1 MNFEEKHCP
10 HCGALLVENAS
21 FCPYC
26 ESVLIEKRPAEMPK
40 PKRRRRITAAILL
53 TAVLLV
59 TLTAVGFANRGKIID
74 AQGAE
79 LTYETD
85 GQTFHLALSFESQ
98 GGAPFFGQPLFTVE
112 VREDQVR
119 GQVSSSRVFVDNG
132 GGVDKKNEFLAL
144 VDHYEVTTTP
154 CDGITLLQI
163 DETCIPTNSNA
174 AIEAI
179 PSYHTEQLKEGEGD
193 VIWTIYH
200 KNGDTLRLRHT
211 VKITRVPVVTLMS
224 GPDSVFDERFN
235 ESVRLLGTIFEESE
249 KAEALIGFIA
259 AERAGIEARTAD
271 IAEEDK
277 PAIYICGLGNWGT
290 TNHLMTAQD
299 YVSFRVA
306 NVKNVVS
313 DLGAPGAQPIEAE
326 KFVALGEDM
335 DAMIFDAAAV
345 KNIKPLYA
353 EDPTMFDT
361 CRAWREGEAYLQLA
375 YNAYYTNYEIA
386 LINTWFAAKTAYP
399 DRFEDVDM
407 TEVTDRV
414 TTAFLGKPLAEEIY
428 ACPNSFGGYQ
438 KIDTAAFFV
447 GTQG

>member
-1 MNFEEKHCP
+1 MNFEEKRCP

-40 PKRRRRITAAILL
+40 PKRRRRITAALLLAAIL
-53 TAVLLV
+53 VV

-163 DETCIPTNSNA
+163 DETCIPTTSNA

-179 PSYHTEQLKEGEGD
+179 PSYHTEQLKEGEGN
-193 VIWTIYH
+193 VIWTIYL

-211 VKITRVPVVTLMS
+211 VKITRVPVVTLTENDYPMATVDDLNVLLDTLAHEADRKSVYILQLPAVTYEGGLTMKNFCCDLVGSEGGTTFTGTVTVATRGIHPSNITNVRFVGDGTGIGLSASEGAFLHRCTFENWEIGAYGGLGSWVNATGCTFRGNGVGLWLDNRGGATCS
-224 GPDSVFDERFN
+224 GSYYGDSVYEDN
-235 ESVRLLGTIFEESE
+235 GIAVR
-249 KAEALIGFIA
+249 IA
-259 AERAGIEARTAD
+259 AMPGTETLDFNNCVFRGNGVNVENTAGYAADLSQIVTAD
-271 IAEEDK
+271 
-277 PAIYICGLGNWGT
+277 N
-290 TNHLMTAQD
+290 
-299 YVSFRVA
+299 
-306 NVKNVVS
+306 
-313 DLGAPGAQPIEAE
+313 
-326 KFVALGEDM
+326 
-335 DAMIFDAAAV
+335 
-345 KNIKPLYA
+345 
-353 EDPTMFDT
+353 
-361 CRAWREGEAYLQLA
+361 
-375 YNAYYTNYEIA
+375 
-386 LINTWFAAKTAYP
+386 
-399 DRFEDVDM
+399 
-407 TEVTDRV
+407 
-414 TTAFLGKPLAEEIY
+414 
-428 ACPNSFGGYQ
+428 
-438 KIDTAAFFV
+438 
-447 GTQG
+447 

>member
-1 MNFEEKHCP
+1 
-10 HCGALLVENAS
+10 
-21 FCPYC
+21 
-26 ESVLIEKRPAEMPK
+26 
-40 PKRRRRITAAILL
+40 
-53 TAVLLV
+53 
-59 TLTAVGFANRGKIID
+59 
-74 AQGAE
+74 
-79 LTYETD
+79 
-85 GQTFHLALSFESQ
+85 
-98 GGAPFFGQPLFTVE
+98 
-112 VREDQVR
+112 
-119 GQVSSSRVFVDNG
+119 
-132 GGVDKKNEFLAL
+132 
-144 VDHYEVTTTP
+144 
-154 CDGITLLQI
+154 
-163 DETCIPTNSNA
+163 
-174 AIEAI
+174 
-179 PSYHTEQLKEGEGD
+179 
-193 VIWTIYH
+193 
-200 KNGDTLRLRHT
+200 
-211 VKITRVPVVTLMS
+211 
-224 GPDSVFDERFN
+224 
-235 ESVRLLGTIFEESE
+235 
-249 KAEALIGFIA
+249 
-259 AERAGIEARTAD
+259 
-271 IAEEDK
+271 
-277 PAIYICGLGNWGT
+277 
-290 TNHLMTAQD
+290 MTAQD

>member
-1 MNFEEKHCP
+1 MNFEEKRCP

-40 PKRRRRITAAILL
+40 PKRRRRITAALLLAAIL
-53 TAVLLV
+53 VV

-79 LTYETD
+79 LTYEAD

-112 VREDQVR
+112 VREDETR

-193 VIWTIYH
+193 VIWMIYL

-211 VKITRVPVVTLMS
+211 VKITRVPVVTLTENDYPMATVDDLNVLLDTPRARGGS
-224 GPDSVFDERFN
+224 KVGLHFAAARGD
-235 ESVRLLGTIFEESE
+235 VRG
-249 KAEALIGFIA
+249 
-259 AERAGIEARTAD
+259 R
-271 IAEEDK
+271 
-277 PAIYICGLGNWGT
+277 
-290 TNHLMTAQD
+290 
-299 YVSFRVA
+299 
-306 NVKNVVS
+306 S
-313 DLGAPGAQPIEAE
+313 DDE
-326 KFVALGEDM
+326 KFLLRSGRQRGRHDLHRHGDDR
-335 DAMIFDAAAV
+335 DARHSPL
-345 KNIKPLYA
+345 KHHERPLYGRRHGHR
-353 EDPTMFDT
+353 PF
-361 CRAWREGEAYLQLA
+361 RERRSIPA
-375 YNAYYTNYEIA
+375 
-386 LINTWFAAKTAYP
+386 
-399 DRFEDVDM
+399 
-407 TEVTDRV
+407 
-414 TTAFLGKPLAEEIY
+414 PLH
-428 ACPNSFGGYQ
+428 
-438 KIDTAAFFV
+438 V
-447 GTQG
+447 